1 MLIARQL
8 KKNNICEYLLYMWQI
23 EDLIRAFQLNINLIE
38 ERIIAPMQVKDDAER
53 KAIYEWYESLIDM
66 MRMEN
71 VQQKG
76 HLQLNKNT
84 ILELDEFHH
93 QVLKSGMVPAY
104 NAKFFHV
111 LPLITQFRKKADE
124 GLSDIE
130 LCFSFQ
136 YGFLMLKLQ
145 KVEITPET
153 LKTQEEISRFMILLA
168 KNYHAHINGELDLE

>member
-8 KKNNICEYLLYMWQI
+8 KKSNICEYLLYMWQI
-23 EDLIRAFQLNINLIE
+23 EDLIRAFGLEINQID
-38 ERIIAPMQVKDDAER
+38 ERIISIMKVKDDAER
-53 KAIYEWYESLIDM
+53 KAVYEWYESLIDM

-84 ILELDEFHH
+84 ILELDEFHLM
-93 QVLKSGMVPAY
+93 VLKSGAVPAY

-136 YGFLMLKLQ
+136 YGFLLLKLQ
-145 KVEITPET
+145 KAEITEET
-153 LKTQEEISRFMILLA
+153 LRTQEEISKFMILLA
-168 KNYHAHINGELDLE
+168 KNYHAYKNGELDLE